1 MIAPVS
7 ERLETR
13 PLDGEGAGD
22 HASLD
27 ASVSAGAPRPSLAR
41 GLVRGLRPK
50 QWAKNVLVAAAPG
63 AAGVL
68 TDSAVLG
75 DVLIGIA
82 AFCLVSSGTYYLNDI
97 RDLESDRLHP
107 DKRHRPIAAGV
118 IPVPLALAVAG
129 LLMAGGLALAAVVN
143 LGFLG
148 VVVGYIVLTTSYSMW
163 LKHVAVIDIVTIASG
178 FILRAVAGGVAA
190 DVPLSRWFVIVAS
203 FGSLFVV
210 SGKRHGEHIDLG
222 AEGHEVRP
230 TLGAYS
236 RNYLQYVWTVTSGV
250 TLTAYCVWAFEQS
263 TDDTSIPFY
272 ELSIIPFVCFIL
284 RYALLLDAGRGGAP
298 EDIVLSDR
306 TLQALTVVW
315 ILVFGCAVQFK

>member
-1 MIAPVS
+1 VE
-7 ERLETR
+7 ERLEA
-13 PLDGEGAGD
+13 PL
-22 HASLD
+22 LD
-27 ASVSAGAPRPSLAR
+27 AEAADERAPSGAPATVVARQPSLLW

-68 TDSAVLG
+68 TEGPVLG
-75 DVLIGIA
+75 DVLLGIV

-97 RDLESDRLHP
+97 RDLEADRLHP

-118 IPVPLALAVAG
+118 VPVPVAIATAAALMLTG
-129 LLMAGGLALAAVVN
+129 FGLAAAID
-143 LGFLG
+143 LGFFG
-148 VVVGYIVLTTSYSMW
+148 IVGAYVALTTSYSLW
-163 LKHVAVIDIVTIASG
+163 LKRVAVIDIVAIASG
-178 FILRAVAGGVAA
+178 FILRAIAGGVLA
-190 DVPLSRWFVIVAS
+190 DVPLSDWFIIVAS

-222 AEGHEVRP
+222 DEGHEVRP

-236 RNYLQYVWTVTSGV
+236 RNYLQYVWTMCSGV
-250 TLTAYCVWAFEQS
+250 TLTAYCLWAFEQS
-263 TDDTSIPFY
+263 TEETSIPFY
-272 ELSIIPFVCFIL
+272 ELSIAPFVCFIL

-306 TLQALTVVW
+306 TLQVLTVIWVL
-315 ILVFGCAVQFK
+315 IFGCAVQFR

>member
-1 MIAPVS
+1 VS
-7 ERLETR
+7 ERLETGALVEA
-13 PLDGEGAGD
+13 PGE
-22 HASLD
+22 HASGVTTV
-27 ASVSAGAPRPSLAR
+27 AAPRPSLAR

-68 TDSAVLG
+68 TDGPVLV
-75 DVLIGIA
+75 DTTLGIA

-118 IPVPLALAVAG
+118 VPVRLAMVVALVLMAAGLGIAALVNLKFLAV
-129 LLMAGGLALAAVVN
+129 VVTY
-143 LGFLG
+143 
-148 VVVGYIVLTTSYSMW
+148 VVLTTSYSIW
-163 LKHVAVIDIVTIASG
+163 LKHIAVVDIVTIASG
-178 FILRAVAGGVAA
+178 FILRAVAGGAAA

-210 SGKRHGEHIDLG
+210 SGKRHGEHLDLG
-222 AEGHEVRP
+222 TEGHEVRP

-250 TLTAYCVWAFEQS
+250 TLTSYCVWAFEQS
-263 TDDTSIPFY
+263 PQDTSVPFF
-272 ELSIIPFVCFIL
+272 EFSIIPFVMFIL
-284 RYALLLDAGRGGAP
+284 RYALLLDQGRGGAP

-306 TLQALTVVW
+306 TLQVLTVVW
-315 ILVFGCAVQFK
+315 VLLFSCAVHFR

>member
-1 MIAPVS
+1 VS
-7 ERLETR
+7 EQLETR
-13 PLDGEGAGD
+13 PLDAPAAGEAEPPGTA
-22 HASLD
+22 AT
-27 ASVSAGAPRPSLAR
+27 AAPARPSLTV
-41 GLVRGLRPK
+41 GLIRGLRPK
-50 QWAKNVLVAAAPG
+50 QWAKNTLVAAAPG

-68 TDSAVLG
+68 TEGPVLA
-75 DVLIGIA
+75 DVALGIV
-82 AFCLVSSGTYYLNDI
+82 AFCLVSSGTYYLNDV
-97 RDLESDRLHP
+97 RDLEADRLHP

-118 IPVPLALAVAG
+118 VPIRLAVVVAIALMAAG
-129 LLMAGGLALAAVVN
+129 LGLAALVS

-148 VVVGYIVLTTSYSMW
+148 VVVGYLALTTSYSMW
-163 LKHVAVIDIVTIASG
+163 LKHIAVIDIVAIASG
-178 FILRAVAGGVAA
+178 FIMRAIAGGVAA

-236 RNYLQYVWTVTSGV
+236 RNYLQYVWTMTSGV
-250 TLTAYCVWAFEQS
+250 TLTAYCLWAFEQS
-263 TDDTSIPFY
+263 PDDTSIPFF
-272 ELSIIPFVCFIL
+272 ELSIVPFACFIL
-284 RYALLLDAGRGGAP
+284 RYALLLDQGRGGAP

-315 ILVFGCAVQFK
+315 IVIFGCAVQFR

>member
-1 MIAPVS
+1 MT
-7 ERLETR
+7 ERLETG
-13 PLDGEGAGD
+13 PLVEGAPGGAAPGD
-22 HASLD
+22 
-27 ASVSAGAPRPSLAR
+27 GAPTAVAARPSLLT
-41 GLVRGLRPK
+41 GLIRGLRPK
-50 QWAKNVLVAAAPG
+50 QWAKNLLVAAAPG

-68 TDSAVLG
+68 TEGPVLA
-75 DVLIGIA
+75 DVLVGIA

-97 RDLESDRLHP
+97 RDLEADRLHP

-118 IPVPLALAVAG
+118 VPVRLAVVVAAALMLAG
-129 LLMAGGLALAAVVN
+129 LGLAAVVSA
-143 LGFLG
+143 GFLG
-148 VVVGYIVLTTSYSMW
+148 VVVGYLALTTSYSIW
-163 LKHVAVIDIVTIASG
+163 LKHIAVIDIVAIASG
-178 FILRAVAGGVAA
+178 FIMRAIAGGVAA

-236 RNYLQYVWTVTSGV
+236 RNYLQYVWTMTSGV
-250 TLTAYCVWAFEQS
+250 TLTAYCLWAFEQS
-263 TDDTSIPFY
+263 PDDTDIPFF
-272 ELSIIPFVCFIL
+272 ELSIVPFACFIL
-284 RYALLLDAGRGGAP
+284 RYALLLDQGRGGAP

-315 ILVFGCAVQFK
+315 VVIFGCAVQFR

>member
-1 MIAPVS
+1 VT
-7 ERLETR
+7 ERLETG
-13 PLDGEGAGD
+13 PLVE
-22 HASLD
+22 D
-27 ASVSAGAPRPSLAR
+27 ASGRALGDGTEAAVAARPSLAS
-41 GLVRGLRPK
+41 GVIRGLRPK
-50 QWAKNVLVAAAPG
+50 QWAKNLLVAAAPG

-68 TDSAVLG
+68 TEGPVLG
-75 DVLIGIA
+75 DVVLGIV

-97 RDLESDRLHP
+97 RDLEADRLHP

-118 IPVPLALAVAG
+118 VPVRVALVVAAV
-129 LLMAGGLALAAVVN
+129 LMVAGLALAAVVS

-148 VVVGYIVLTTSYSMW
+148 VVVGYLALTTSYSMW
-163 LKHVAVIDIVTIASG
+163 LKHIAVIDIVAIASG
-178 FILRAVAGGVAA
+178 FIMRAIAGGVAA

-236 RNYLQYVWTVTSGV
+236 RNYLQYVWTMTSGV
-250 TLTAYCVWAFEQS
+250 TLTAYCLWAFEQS
-263 TDDTSIPFY
+263 PDDTDIPFF
-272 ELSIIPFVCFIL
+272 ELSIVPFACFIL
-284 RYALLLDAGRGGAP
+284 RYALLLDQGRGGAP

-306 TLQALTVVW
+306 TLQALTVIW
-315 ILVFGCAVQFK
+315 IVIFGCAVQFR